1 MSTHMLEKLLFDV
14 AATPQRAAEYS
25 SSPDLFLSAYR
36 LDDDEIQLIKQLD
49 VREMMRRSL
58 NPMLLM
64 RAFSALE
71 GRERLPE
78 YLRRMREG

>member
-1 MSTHMLEKLLFDV
+1 MSTHMLEKVLFDV
-14 AATPQRAAEYS
+14 AATPQRATEYS
-25 SSPDLFLSAYR
+25 SNPDLFLSAYR
-36 LDDDEIQLIKQLD
+36 LDDDETQLIKQLD
-49 VREMMRRSL
+49 VREMMRRAL

>member
-1 MSTHMLEKLLFDV
+1 MSTHMLEKVLFDV

-25 SSPDLFLSAYR
+25 SNPDLFLSAYR

-49 VREMMRRSL
+49 VREMMRRAL

>member
-1 MSTHMLEKLLFDV
+1 MSTHMLEKVLFDV

-25 SSPDLFLSAYR
+25 SNPDRFLSAYR

-49 VREMMRRSL
+49 VREMMRRAL

-71 GRERLPE
+71 GRERMPE